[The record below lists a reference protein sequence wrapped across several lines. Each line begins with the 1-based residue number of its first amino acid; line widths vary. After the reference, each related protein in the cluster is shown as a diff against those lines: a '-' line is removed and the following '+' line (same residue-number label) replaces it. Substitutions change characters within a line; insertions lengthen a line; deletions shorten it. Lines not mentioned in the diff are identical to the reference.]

1 VRRFSHWLFVFGLAL
16 LLAGVVSA
24 QDKKDDK
31 KPDPPK
37 PPAFSIVDF
46 VFRFPPQIKLSEEQE
61 KKIAALKK
69 EYGPKFD
76 EIQKKSNKI
85 MTPERQKAASEAAQ
99 KAIKEGKK
107 GKEVQEAVEEAL
119 NLSKEEKAQLNEINQ
134 ASLKLFTEAQ
144 KKKDEVLTDEQRE
157 QLKPKPRTDK

>member
-1 VRRFSHWLFVFGLAL
+1 VFGLGL

-24 QDKKDDK
+24 QDKKADK

-37 PPAFSIVDF
+37 PPTFSLVDF

-76 EIQKKSNKI
+76 EIQKKSAKI
-85 MTPERQKAASEAAQ
+85 MTPERQKAAGEAAQ

-107 GKEVQEAVEEAL
+107 GKEVQEAVEEAMKL
-119 NLSKEEKAQLNEINQ
+119 TKEEKDQLNEINL
-134 ASLKLFTEAQ
+134 SSIKLFGEAQ
-144 KKKDEVLTDEQRE
+144 KKAREVLTDEQRE
-157 QLKPKPRTDK
+157 QLQPKPKDKPAKDK